1 MKLKSANL
9 RYRTVVSEKSYV
21 EAKTSWL
28 TDIQR
33 ESEEESIDCP
43 ECCDAMIRFYDWDT
57 FRYHCENCD
66 LTIPTL
72 SIDVAHG
79 D

>member
-1 MKLKSANL
+1 MA
-9 RYRTVVSEKSYV
+9 SEDTSV
-21 EAKTSWL
+21 EAKTSWF
-28 TDIQR
+28 TVIQP

-43 ECCDAMIRFYDWDT
+43 DCYDVMIRCYDWDT

-72 SIDVAHG
+72 STDVAHG